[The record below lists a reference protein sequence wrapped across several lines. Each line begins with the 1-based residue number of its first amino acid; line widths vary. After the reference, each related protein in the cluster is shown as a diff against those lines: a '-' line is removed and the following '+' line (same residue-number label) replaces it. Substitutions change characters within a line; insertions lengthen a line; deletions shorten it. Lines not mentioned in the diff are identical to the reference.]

1 MIVHVFG
8 TSLPSS
14 NVNSYI
20 PVSIKPF
27 PTQTVKPLFIIVN
40 VMSNYN
46 GKVVVI
52 PITKSLTIL
61 AWALILVILV
71 ATVELAF

>member
-1 MIVHVFG
+1 
-8 TSLPSS
+8 
-14 NVNSYI
+14 
-20 PVSIKPF
+20 
-27 PTQTVKPLFIIVN
+27 
-40 VMSNYN
+40 MSNYN